1 MIGQSFAIIILILVM
16 MFMFLRAGKRT
27 GAVFTLPLVSVPLF
41 HLLGFAVQRPFIQ
54 SGLPTVGLHI
64 TMDVIG
70 LSCGLFTCWV
80 LSRAIGV
87 KKLRYT
93 YFLSCAMFL
102 SALAAAYIF
111 MYHL

>member
-16 MFMFLRAGKRT
+16 SFMFLRSGKRA
-27 GAVFTLPLVSVPLF
+27 GAVFALPLITVPLF
-41 HLLGFAVQRPFIQ
+41 HLLGYAVYRPFLG
-54 SGLPTVGLHI
+54 SGISIVGFHVA
-64 TMDVIG
+64 MDTAG
-70 LSCGLFTCWV
+70 LLCGLLACWI

-87 KKLRYT
+87 KKLKYT
-93 YFLSCAMFL
+93 YFAGCATFL

>member
-16 MFMFLRAGKRT
+16 SLMFLRSGKRT
-27 GAVFTLPLVSVPLF
+27 GAVFALPLISVPLF
-41 HLLGFAVQRPFIQ
+41 HLLAYAVYRPLMGGVISIVGFHVAMDAA
-54 SGLPTVGLHI
+54 GLWCGI
-64 TMDVIG
+64 
-70 LSCGLFTCWV
+70 LSSLI
-80 LSRAIGV
+80 LSRAIGL

-93 YFLSCAMFL
+93 YFAGCTAFS